1 MQVPVIGAHEITELI
16 PHRPPFLLLDGIVEY
31 QKGVGLVG
39 IKGVTLSE
47 NHFQGH
53 FPGRP
58 IMPGVLVIEALA
70 QACSAFGALEGRD
83 WTPGQSLKTADA
95 TGDSIGVLGSVKV
108 KLKAP
113 VFPGIVLNLGVTKVR
128 EAGAATFFEV
138 RAYSGETTFAEGSII
153 VSYVP
158 ADSLS
163 A

>member
-1 MQVPVIGAHEITELI
+1 MQVPVIGAHEITRLI
-16 PHRPPFLLLDGIVEY
+16 PHRPPFVLLDGIVEY

-53 FPGRP
+53 FPGKP

-70 QACSAFGALEGRD
+70 QACSAFGALEARD
-83 WTPGQSLKTADA
+83 WVPGQILTQSEESAD
-95 TGDSIGVLGSVKV
+95 TIGVLGSVRV

-113 VFPGIVLNLGVTKVR
+113 VFPGIVLNLAVTKVR
-128 EAGAATFFEV
+128 EAGAGTFFEV

-158 ADSLS
+158 ANSLC

>member
-1 MQVPVIGAHEITELI
+1 MQVPVIGAHEITRLI
-16 PHRPPFLLLDGIVEY
+16 PHRPPFVLLDGIVEY
-31 QKGVGLVG
+31 QKAVGLVG

-53 FPGRP
+53 FPGKP

-70 QACSAFGALEGRD
+70 QACSAFGALEARG
-83 WTPGQSLKTADA
+83 WQPGQILTQSEDSAD
-95 TGDSIGVLGSVKV
+95 TIGVLGSVRV

-113 VFPGIVLNLGVTKVR
+113 VFPGIVLNLAVTKVR
-128 EAGAATFFEV
+128 EAGAGTFFEV

-158 ADSLS
+158 ANSLC

>member
-1 MQVPVIGAHEITELI
+1 MQVPVIGAHEITDLI

-70 QACSAFGALEGRD
+70 QACSAFGSLEGRD
-83 WTPGQSLKTADA
+83 WSPGQPLRASESSDQ
-95 TGDSIGVLGSVKV
+95 SIGVLGSVKV

-128 EAGAATFFEV
+128 EAGAGTFFEV
-138 RAYSGETTFAEGSII
+138 RAYSGDTTFAEGSII

>member
-1 MQVPVIGAHEITELI
+1 
-16 PHRPPFLLLDGIVEY
+16 
-31 QKGVGLVG
+31 
-39 IKGVTLSE
+39 
-47 NHFQGH
+47 
-53 FPGRP
+53 
-58 IMPGVLVIEALA
+58 MPGVLVIEALA
-70 QACSAFGALEGRD
+70 QACSAFGSLEGRD
-83 WTPGQSLKTADA
+83 WTPGQSLKTAES
-95 TGDSIGVLGSVKV
+95 TGDIIGVLGSVKV